1 MSGTMSGTSMLRCLK
16 WDTHTYC
23 LRWDTHTYGLFGIP
37 HPWLFK
43 VRVAFNAVK
52 CLNKWDI
59 HALVP

>member
-16 WDTHTYC
+16 
-23 LRWDTHTYGLFGIP
+23 WDTHTYGLFGIP

-59 HALVP
+59 HAWVP